1 MHTALSRPFKFASFL
16 PTALCSALFVQE
28 CEICT
33 VAATSHYRFFYPL
46 PIPLRLRH
54 TQLRQ
59 IYLQVLRVRL
69 APEN

>member
-1 MHTALSRPFKFASFL
+1 MHAAPSRPFKFASFL

-46 PIPLRLRH
+46 PIPLSH
-54 TQLRQ
+54 TQLPR
-59 IYLQVLRVRL
+59 IHLQVPWGRL